1 MKDSEGDDR
10 NIRTMENQME
20 LRQLKTFLMV
30 GKLLSF
36 NRAAEVLNYAQST
49 VSVQIRALEEE
60 FGVPLFDR
68 LGKQVVL
75 TEAGQALMR
84 YARKMLDI
92 DDETHA
98 EVCGRT
104 QPQGSLSIRMPQSLS
119 GCYLPAILSKF
130 CALYPNV
137 GFDINSCAYH
147 SLEHELKS
155 GITDVAFLL
164 AESIS
169 ARDLKSEVLGIVRL
183 VVVANPGHPLAKK
196 SSISIRDLEGERI
209 ILPKH
214 DCSYRML
221 FEQMLTEER
230 VKTASMIEM
239 NTLETVKRCV
249 MKGIGVTI
257 MPEISVRIE
266 IDMKELAILP
276 WTEEM
281 LETAILM
288 IRHKDKWIS
297 PTLLAFLDI
306 VRDVI
311 STRSERPLPGS

>member
-1 MKDSEGDDR
+1 
-10 NIRTMENQME
+10 ME
-20 LRQLKTFLMV
+20 LRQLKTFLTV

-36 NRAAEVLNYAQST
+36 NRAAETLNYAQST
-49 VSVQIRALEEE
+49 VSVQIRGLEDEL
-60 FGVPLFDR
+60 GVPLFDR

-84 YARKMLDI
+84 YAQKMVDI
-92 DDETHA
+92 EEETRS
-98 EVCGRT
+98 EVTGRT
-104 QPQGSLSIRMPQSLS
+104 RPQGSLSVRMPQSL
-119 GCYLPAILSKF
+119 GVCHLPAILSAF

-137 GFDINSCAYH
+137 GFDISSCAYH

-183 VVVANPGHPLAKK
+183 VIVANPGHPLAGQP
-196 SSISIRDLEGERI
+196 SISIRDLEGEPI

-230 VKTASMIEM
+230 VKPASIIEM
-239 NTLETVKRCV
+239 STLETIKLCV
-249 MKGIGVTI
+249 IKGIGVTI
-257 MPEISVRIE
+257 IPEMSVRKE
-266 IDMKELAILP
+266 IRGKELAVLP

-288 IRHKDKWIS
+288 IWHKDKWIS
-297 PTLLAFLDI
+297 PTLQAFMNT

-311 STRSERPLPGS
+311 TVRT

>member
-1 MKDSEGDDR
+1 
-10 NIRTMENQME
+10 ME

-36 NRAAEVLNYAQST
+36 NRAAEILNYAQST
-49 VSVQIRALEEE
+49 VSVQIRSLEEE
-60 FGVPLFDR
+60 LRVPLFDR

-84 YARKMLDI
+84 YAQKMIDI
-92 DDETHA
+92 EEETRS
-98 EVCGRT
+98 EVTGRT

-119 GCYLPAILSKF
+119 VCYLPEILSKF

-137 GFDINSCAYH
+137 GFDISSCAYH

-155 GITDVAFLL
+155 GITDVAFLM

-183 VVVANPGHPLAKK
+183 VVVANPGHTLAGRT
-196 SSISIRDLEGERI
+196 SLSIRDLEGERI

-214 DCSYRML
+214 DCGYRML

-230 VKTASMIEM
+230 VKTASIIEM
-239 NTLETVKRCV
+239 NTLETIKRCV
-249 MKGIGVTI
+249 MEGIGVTI
-257 MPEISVRIE
+257 MPEMSVRKE
-266 IDMKELAILP
+266 IHEKELAVLP

-288 IRHKDKWIS
+288 IRHKDKWLS
-297 PTLLAFLDI
+297 PTLQAFMKS

-311 STRSERPLPGS
+311 STPTEGSLQDRHSSG

>member
-1 MKDSEGDDR
+1 
-10 NIRTMENQME
+10 ME

-36 NRAAEVLNYAQST
+36 NRAAEILNYAQST
-49 VSVQIRALEEE
+49 VSVQIRSLEEE

-92 DDETHA
+92 EEETHS
-98 EVCGRT
+98 EVSGRT
-104 QPQGSLSIRMPQSLS
+104 QPQGSVSIRIPESL
-119 GCYLPAILSKF
+119 GICYLPAALSKF
-130 CALYPNV
+130 RALYSHV

-169 ARDLKSEVLGIVRL
+169 ARDLKSEVLGIVSL
-183 VVVANPGHPLAKK
+183 VVVANPAHPLAGKT
-196 SSISIRDLEGERI
+196 SMSLRDLEGEPI

-230 VKTASMIEM
+230 VKTGPVIEI
-239 NTLETVKRCV
+239 NTLEAAKRCA
-249 MKGIGVTI
+249 MKGIGITL
-257 MPEISVRIE
+257 MPEMALRKE
-266 IDMKELAILP
+266 IDKKELVVLP
-276 WTEEM
+276 WMEEM

-288 IRHKDKWIS
+288 IWHKDKWIS
-297 PTLLAFLDI
+297 PTLKAFMDA
-306 VRDVI
+306 VREVV
-311 STRSERPLPGS
+311 GAGA